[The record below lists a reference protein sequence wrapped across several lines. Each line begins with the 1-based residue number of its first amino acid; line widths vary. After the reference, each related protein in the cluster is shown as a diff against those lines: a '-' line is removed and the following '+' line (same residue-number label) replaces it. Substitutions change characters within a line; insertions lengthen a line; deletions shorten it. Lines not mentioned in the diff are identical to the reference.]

1 MIDWCQ
7 DFPRTKALF
16 PLLEVLPT
24 ADSTN
29 RLVSERDT
37 ASEEHRVVL
46 TAHQTEGRGRLG
58 RQWLSHPGESLAL
71 SVLFPPLSPGHLSWF
86 PLVTGACLVAAL
98 RAAGVTQAQMKW
110 PNDVLVD
117 GGKLA
122 GILCESLP
130 SGRVVAG
137 IGLNIEFHGD
147 REPVPGSVAL
157 SGFVGVTHAVVDSI
171 VSDTLV
177 GFRRWSETTPQ
188 DAEMQARALVHP
200 VLATLGQQVSI
211 HEMDGE
217 VWSGTAEGL
226 SPQGHLLVTT
236 PAGEARVVVAS
247 DVRHLRQ

>member
-1 MIDWCQ
+1 MIEWCQ
-7 DFPRTKALF
+7 DFPRTKALS

-29 RLVSERDT
+29 RVVSERDT
-37 ASEEHRVVL
+37 GSEEHRVVL
-46 TAHQTEGRGRLG
+46 TSHQTAGRGRLG
-58 RQWLSHPGESLAL
+58 RQWRSHPGESLAL
-71 SVLFPPLSPGHLSWF
+71 SILLPPLSPGHLSWF
-86 PLVTGACLVAAL
+86 PVVTGACLVGAL
-98 RAAGVTQAQMKW
+98 HAAGVTKAQMKW

-117 GGKLA
+117 GEKLA
-122 GILCESLP
+122 GILCESLS

-137 IGLNIEFHGD
+137 IGLNIEFHGNH
-147 REPVPGSVAL
+147 EPVPGSVAL
-157 SGFVGVTHAVVDSI
+157 SRFVGVTHAVVDSI
-171 VSDTLV
+171 VSDTLL
-177 GFRRWSETTPQ
+177 GLRRWSETTPQ
-188 DAEMQARALVHP
+188 DAEKEARALVHP
-200 VLATLGQQVSI
+200 VLATLGQQVSV

>member
-1 MIDWCQ
+1 MTDWCQ
-7 DFPRTKALF
+7 DFPRTKASF
-16 PLLEVLPT
+16 PLLDVLST

-29 RLVSERDT
+29 RVVSERDT
-37 ASEEHRVVL
+37 GSDEHRVVL
-46 TAHQTEGRGRLG
+46 TSHQTAGRGRLG
-58 RQWLSHPGESLAL
+58 RQWLSQPGESLAL
-71 SVLFPPLSPGHLSWF
+71 SVFFPPLSSSHLSWF
-86 PLVTGACLVAAL
+86 PLVTGACLVGAL
-98 RAAGVTQAQMKW
+98 RASGVTQAQMKW
-110 PNDVLVD
+110 PNDVLVE

-137 IGLNIEFHGD
+137 IGLNIEFQGD
-147 REPVPGSVAL
+147 DEPVPGSVAL

-177 GFRRWSETTPQ
+177 GLRRWSETDPQ
-188 DAEMQARALVHP
+188 DAEMKARALVDP

-226 SPQGHLLVTT
+226 SPEGHLVVTT
-236 PAGEARVVVAS
+236 SSGVARVVVAS

>member
-1 MIDWCQ
+1 MTDWCQ
-7 DFPRTKALF
+7 DFPRTKASF

-29 RLVSERDT
+29 RVVSARDT
-37 ASEEHRVVL
+37 VSDECVVVL
-46 TAHQTEGRGRLG
+46 TSHQTAGRGRLG
-58 RQWLSHPGESLAL
+58 RQWQSRPGESLAL
-71 SVLFPPLSPGHLSWF
+71 SVLFPQLSPSHLPWF
-86 PLVTGACLVAAL
+86 PLVTGACLVRAL
-98 RAAGVTQAQMKW
+98 RLAGVTQAQMKW
-110 PNDVLVD
+110 PNDVLVE

-137 IGLNIEFHGD
+137 IGLNIEFPGD
-147 REPVPGSVAL
+147 DELVPGSVAL
-157 SGFVGVTHAVVDSI
+157 SAFAGVTHALVDSI
-171 VSDTLV
+171 VCETLV
-177 GFRRWSETTPQ
+177 HLRLWSESAPH
-188 DAEMQARALVHP
+188 DAESEARALVDP

-217 VWSGTAEGL
+217 VWSGAAEGL

>member
-16 PLLEVLPT
+16 PLLEALPT

-29 RLVSERDT
+29 RVVSELDT
-37 ASEEHRVVL
+37 CSEEHRVVL
-46 TAHQTEGRGRLG
+46 TSHQTAGRGRLG
-58 RQWLSHPGESLAL
+58 RQWLSRTGESLAL

-86 PLVTGACLVAAL
+86 PLVTGACLVGAL
-98 RAAGVTQAQMKW
+98 RSAGVTQAQMKW
-110 PNDVLVD
+110 PNDVLVE

-122 GILCESLP
+122 GILCESRP

-147 REPVPGSVAL
+147 HEPVPEAVAL
-157 SGFVGVTHAVVDSI
+157 SDVVQISSALVDSI
-171 VSDTLV
+171 VSDTLAEL
-177 GFRRWSETTPQ
+177 RRWSETTSQ
-188 DAEMQARALVHP
+188 AAEIQARALVHP
-200 VLATLGQQVSI
+200 VLSTLGQQVSI

-226 SPQGHLLVTT
+226 SPQGHLLVTS